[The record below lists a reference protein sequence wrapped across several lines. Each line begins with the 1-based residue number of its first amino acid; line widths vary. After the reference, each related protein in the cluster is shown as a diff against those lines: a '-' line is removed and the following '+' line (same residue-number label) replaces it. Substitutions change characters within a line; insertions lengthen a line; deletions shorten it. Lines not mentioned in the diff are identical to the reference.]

1 MLFLKCNRHYYLI
14 SIASSNIFSYLMK
27 LIKIYYLYI
36 SDLKSLSIQSHV
48 SKLCLQNNY
57 ICEED
62 ANTSKYTEIFYT

>member
-1 MLFLKCNRHYYLI
+1 
-14 SIASSNIFSYLMK
+14 MK

-36 SDLKSLSIQSHV
+36 SDLKSLLIQSHI

-62 ANTSKYTEIFYT
+62 ANTSKCTEIFYT